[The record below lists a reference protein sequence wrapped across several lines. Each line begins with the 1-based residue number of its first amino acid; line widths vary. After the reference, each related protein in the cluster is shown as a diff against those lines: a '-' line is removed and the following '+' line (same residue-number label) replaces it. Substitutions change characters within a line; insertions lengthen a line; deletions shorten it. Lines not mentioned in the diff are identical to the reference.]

1 MVCVCVC
8 VCRKHYSYKVD
19 VWSLGIL
26 VIEMLEGEPP
36 YLSET
41 PIRALYLIATHGK
54 PPLKD
59 EDKLTPDLRDFL
71 NKVLDVDV
79 DRRLSAGDA
88 LNHPFLQRAGDMKA
102 LKQNIL
108 AARDALGRD

>member
-1 MVCVCVC
+1 VDVC
-8 VCRKHYSYKVD
+8 VCRKQYGYKVD

-41 PIRALYLIATHGK
+41 PIRALYLIATNCR
-54 PPLKD
+54 PPIKD
-59 EDKLTPDLRDFL
+59 VDKLSSELRDFL
-71 NKVLDVDV
+71 DRCLEGDVEKRV
-79 DRRLSAGDA
+79 SAVEA
-88 LNHPFLQRAGDMKA
+88 LEHPFLQKAGDLKA

-108 AARDALGRD
+108 AARDALGITS